1 MREYEEQL
9 NNYKKENLNLKL
21 RIYFMEEQQGMLSTK
36 QNPENVY
43 KVNIDLKVH
52 GEELKKASVMIV
64 SPPVCSSLHLR
75 NWRRRRNCWLRL
87 VKHSR
92 FRRTS
97 SEVGVRIFRTDLR
110 MRESGD
116 WRLRKIQRV

>member
-52 GEELKKASVMIV
+52 GEELKKASIMIV
-64 SPPVCSSLHLR
+64 SPPV
-75 NWRRRRNCWLRL
+75 
-87 VKHSR
+87 
-92 FRRTS
+92 
-97 SEVGVRIFRTDLR
+97 
-110 MRESGD
+110 
-116 WRLRKIQRV
+116 

>member
-52 GEELKKASVMIV
+52 GEELKKASIMIV
-64 SPPVCSSLHLR
+64 SPPVCSCCILG
-75 NWRRRRNCWLRL
+75 
-87 VKHSR
+87 
-92 FRRTS
+92 T
-97 SEVGVRIFRTDLR
+97 G
-110 MRESGD
+110 REEETAG
-116 WRLRKIQRV
+116 